1 MSTLTRFGHLLIACV
16 ALLTFTTCERLVPN
30 PNVTNPTIDED
41 NLAAAGI
48 TTKSAN
54 KFNTFFDRSGNGWT
68 GGDATYSVLLPDG
81 RTVWMFG
88 DSFLDTVYADYSRP
102 FTPLIRNCFM
112 VQTGS
117 NFTTVCGNT
126 IDAPEALVNTDD
138 PDNEWYW
145 PGDGTVI
152 GDTLYVFMQ
161 YYIRTGPEAFDFAY
175 IRTDLVTFSLP
186 GLVEGNRTT
195 VFTDTDIMWGAHVME
210 DGGYIYV
217 YGPET
222 YTFTKYGHV
231 CRYPAGNI
239 RGTREWWNGTNW
251 VLTEPESTI
260 GRMKRPSGLN
270 VDVSPQ
276 FAVFYHAGKY
286 RLVTQE
292 VLFGNDIYSW
302 EATSPTGPWTTKQTI
317 YTTPETGGDIWTYN
331 AWVHTQFTTG
341 SGYLLLSYNKN
352 SLNFF
357 DLFDD
362 ARIYRPKFIYFKYM

>member
-1 MSTLTRFGHLLIACV
+1 MRLHQPLL
-16 ALLTFTTCERLVPN
+16 F
-30 PNVTNPTIDED
+30 
-41 NLAAAGI
+41 LAAMCNLFVFSTCSMMPDHTPTAEGLEEADMMMAGI
-48 TTKSAN
+48 TTKPAN
-54 KFNTFFDRSGNGWT
+54 KFNASFNRYGNGWT
-68 GGDATYSVLLPDG
+68 GGDATYSVKLPDG

-88 DSFLDTVYADYSRP
+88 DSFLDTVYADQSRP
-102 FTPLIRNCFM
+102 FGSPLIRNCFM
-112 VQTGS
+112 VQTGF
-117 NFTTVCGNT
+117 NFVTRCGNT
-126 IDAPEALVNTDD
+126 IDEPEALVDTDD
-138 PDNEWYW
+138 PYNEWYW

-186 GLVEGNRTT
+186 TITEVDRTT

-210 DGGYIYV
+210 DGDYIYV

-239 RGTREWWNGTNW
+239 RGTREWWDGTGW
-251 VLTEPESTI
+251 VTTEPESTV

-276 FAVFYHAGKY
+276 FAVFYHGGKY
-286 RLVTQE
+286 RMVTQE
-292 VLFGNDIYSW
+292 VLFGNDIYTW
-302 EATSPTGPWTTKQTI
+302 EATSPTGPWTAKQTV

-352 SLNFF
+352 SFNFL
-357 DLFDD
+357 DLFND
-362 ARIYRPKFIYFKYM
+362 ATIYRPEFIYFKYM